1 HEEARRDPRFRGVV
15 DAVFGES
22 ARARAEGAR
31 PAERAGPRYFN
42 LLLVTVDTLRAGE
55 MGFLGYDKP
64 TTPNLDDLA
73 SRSVVFERAYAMASY
88 TGKALAPMMI
98 GKYPSETLRDGSHL
112 DAYFAGNTFLAERLQ
127 AAGWLTMGAASLW
140 YFGKPYGLTQGCDVF
155 DLSAVPASGQY
166 TSTTS
171 PQLADAAIKL
181 LDARAASGRF
191 FFWVHFFDPH
201 SEYLPHPGAPS
212 FADPAR
218 PRGWRARA
226 LYDGEVWFTDRA
238 IGRLLDYVKAQPWG
252 NDTIVVVT
260 ADHGESMA
268 EHGFEFRHGRE
279 LWESLVRIPLLIH
292 VPGVERHR
300 VPVKR
305 SVVDL
310 VPTLLDLL
318 GVRQPAPG
326 ELSGRSLMSDLAARP
341 GQEYEERDVYFD
353 MPEGPY
359 NHLRRGVITGDTPG
373 MKLIDLGH
381 RQYRLFDLAR
391 DPDEN
396 ADLARDA
403 TRLLPALGALESMRT
418 RLREIKVR
426 SPRSRSSG
434 TAAVP

>member
-1 HEEARRDPRFRGVV
+1 MKG
-15 DAVFGES
+15 
-22 ARARAEGAR
+22 
-31 PAERAGPRYFN
+31 
-42 LLLVTVDTLRAGE
+42 
-55 MGFLGYDKP
+55 
-64 TTPNLDDLA
+64 
-73 SRSVVFERAYAMASY
+73 
-88 TGKALAPMMI
+88 
-98 GKYPSETLRDGSHL
+98 
-112 DAYFAGNTFLAERLQ
+112 
-127 AAGWLTMGAASLW
+127 
-140 YFGKPYGLTQGCDVF
+140 
-155 DLSAVPASGQY
+155 
-166 TSTTS
+166 
-171 PQLADAAIKL
+171 
-181 LDARAASGRF
+181 
-191 FFWVHFFDPH
+191 
-201 SEYLPHPGAPS
+201 
-212 FADPAR
+212 
-218 PRGWRARA
+218 
-226 LYDGEVWFTDRA
+226 
-238 IGRLLDYVKAQPWG
+238 QPWG
-252 NDTIVVVT
+252 DDTIVVVT

-279 LWESLVRIPLLIH
+279 LWESLVRVPLLIH

-396 ADLARDA
+396 VDLARDA
-403 TRLLPALGALESMRT
+403 TRLLPALSALESMRT